1 MNSTKKNILLFGN
14 TAKGKSALAN
24 LLTDSNKF
32 IEKCSIS
39 STTER
44 VQKESFEIEVDGE
57 KIEYQVIDT
66 TSVDSTNVPLER
78 LLNQIFEVCQEI
90 GNELNQIF
98 LVTSNRFGGG
108 EINAYILLGDLFGEE
123 VFSHTRIIVTNYVD
137 FRSQEECKKEALSLR
152 STISDTKN
160 DEIIEKFKKVKG
172 VSFINNPKSKFSAD
186 EREKFGE
193 V

>member
-1 MNSTKKNILLFGN
+1 MNSKKKKKNILLFGN
-14 TAKGKSALAN
+14 SAKGKSALAN

-32 IEKCSIS
+32 IEKHSIS

-44 VQKESFEIEVDGE
+44 VQKESFEIEVDSE

-98 LVTSNRFGGG
+98 LVTSNRFDGG

-123 VFSHTRIIVTNYVD
+123 VFSHTRIVVTNYVD
-137 FRSQEECKKEALSLR
+137 FRSQEECKKEVLSLR
-152 STISDTKN
+152 S
-160 DEIIEKFKKVKG
+160 IIATKKVSKIANFADVIEG
-172 VSFINNPKSKFSAD
+172 ILKTFLPKKN
-186 EREKFGE
+186 RN
-193 V
+193 